1 MTGESANSQKMLLA
15 AAIADGTAIA
25 KWASSNEVP
34 ERTAYRWAAEPEV
47 RSEIESI
54 RRRALDE
61 AIGRM
66 ARRATWAVDGIV
78 ELGESTASESVRL
91 SALRAVMSDLIAV
104 SNFAGLECAWPSL
117 RSNSMPALATRVK
130 CLRANAGTHQAE
142 ATDRSAW
149 DWYAGSCSCGLPPG
163 ECSAHPRARSTQ
175 RPPEGNWRVWAY
187 VAGRGAGKTRA
198 GASWIHVQVPGS
210 KIPRLEATTSSK

>member
-25 KWASSNEVP
+25 TWASSNEVP

-78 ELGESTASESVRL
+78 ELGESAASE
-91 SALRAVMSDLIAV
+91 
-104 SNFAGLECAWPSL
+104 
-117 RSNSMPALATRVK
+117 
-130 CLRANAGTHQAE
+130 
-142 ATDRSAW
+142 
-149 DWYAGSCSCGLPPG
+149 
-163 ECSAHPRARSTQ
+163 
-175 RPPEGNWRVWAY
+175 
-187 VAGRGAGKTRA
+187 
-198 GASWIHVQVPGS
+198 
-210 KIPRLEATTSSK
+210 